1 MNYVTKNNLYFS
13 IKKQRFTE
21 QIIKQHDFLSNFFK
35 SFYHELADGYFY
47 FLKNPCHDRKVSSKN
62 LTLNPFPALIQR
74 FYGDLL
80 MAWHRIIKMKPKE
93 NFFFHFTIES
103 YENLGLISTLAKEN
117 GYLIL
122 DCFTTMESASDFDRV
137 INNVLKEMKVR
148 NE

>member
-1 MNYVTKNNLYFS
+1 
-13 IKKQRFTE
+13 
-21 QIIKQHDFLSNFFK
+21 
-35 SFYHELADGYFY
+35 
-47 FLKNPCHDRKVSSKN
+47 
-62 LTLNPFPALIQR
+62 
-74 FYGDLL
+74 

-137 INNVLKEMKVR
+137 INNILKEMKAR